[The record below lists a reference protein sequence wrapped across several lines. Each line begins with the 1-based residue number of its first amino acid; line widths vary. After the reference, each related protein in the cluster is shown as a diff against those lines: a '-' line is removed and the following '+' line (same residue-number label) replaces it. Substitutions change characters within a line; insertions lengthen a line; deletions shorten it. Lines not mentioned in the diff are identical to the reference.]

1 MRIAICFYGQPRFY
15 KQVLP
20 IWQKVIKE
28 LEADVFIHTWYG
40 QDRASS
46 VTNIDELISDL
57 NPKEI
62 NISQP
67 HRFLDLIPE
76 DCKFESQSYHGMQQ
90 AYSIS
95 KSFKILD
102 EYERNIGG
110 FKYDVIVR
118 CRMDIE
124 LHYPE
129 LFVELIKTSIDEN
142 QLYVCSNHWA
152 DSDMFDDNIMVG
164 RRSTI
169 KNMFLQYYY
178 YTLEV
183 INNTKIIPGGE
194 QNIFR
199 YIKHKNLLEKIIKTN
214 GLDFNL
220 LYIPVEQLILNQND

>member
-1 MRIAICFYGQPRFY
+1 MRVAICFYGQPRFY

-40 QDRASS
+40 QDRASL

-62 NISQP
+62 KISQP

-76 DCKFESQSYHGMQQ
+76 DSTFESQSYHGMQQ
-90 AYSIS
+90 AYTLSN
-95 KSFKILD
+95 SFKILN
-102 EYERNIGG
+102 EYEKNMGVD
-110 FKYDVIVR
+110 YDIIVR

-129 LFVELIKTSIDEN
+129 LFVELIKTAVDEN

-152 DSDMFDDNIMVG
+152 GSDMFDDNIMVG
-164 RRSTI
+164 TGSTI
-169 KNMFLQYYY
+169 KNMFLQYFD
-178 YTLEV
+178 YTIAI
-183 INNTKIIPGGE
+183 INNTHIIPGGE

-199 YIKHKNLLEKIIKTN
+199 YIQHKNLLEKIIKTH

-220 LYIPVEQLILNQND
+220 LYIPVKQLILNQND

>member
-1 MRIAICFYGQPRFY
+1 MRVAICFYGQPRKY
-15 KQVLP
+15 KKVLP

-40 QDRASS
+40 QDRSS
-46 VTNIDELISDL
+46 SFTNIDELISDL

-67 HRFLDLIPE
+67 HKFLDLIPE
-76 DCKFESQSYHGMQQ
+76 DSKFENQSFHGMQQ
-90 AYSIS
+90 AYTIS
-95 KSFKILD
+95 NSVKLLN
-102 EYERNIGG
+102 EYELNSDNR
-110 FKYDVIVR
+110 YDVIIR

-124 LHYPE
+124 LHNPD
-129 LFVELIKTSIDEN
+129 LFVEFVKNKVEDAR
-142 QLYVCSNHWA
+142 LYVCANHWA
-152 DSDMFDDNIMVG
+152 GGVMFDDNIMVG
-164 RRSTI
+164 TGITI
-169 KNMFLQYYY
+169 KSIFLQYFA
-178 YTLEV
+178 YTIEF

-199 YIKHKNLLEKIIKTN
+199 YIQYKNLLQNIIKTN

>member
-20 IWQKVIKE
+20 IWQKVIKK

-46 VTNIDELISDL
+46 ITNIDELITDL

-62 NISQP
+62 KISQP

-90 AYSIS
+90 AYTLSN
-95 KSFKILD
+95 SFKILS
-102 EYERNIGG
+102 EYEKNMNIE
-110 FKYDVIVR
+110 YDVIIR
-118 CRMDIE
+118 CRMDIQ
-124 LHYPE
+124 LHYPD
-129 LFVELIKTSIDEN
+129 LFIEFINTPVSTN

-152 DSDMFDDNIMVG
+152 GSEMFDDNIMVG
-164 RRSTI
+164 TGSTI
-169 KNMFLQYYY
+169 KNIFLQYFD
-178 YTLEV
+178 YTIEV
-183 INNTKIIPGGE
+183 INDTKIIPGGE

-199 YIKHKNLLEKIIKTN
+199 YIQHKNLLENTIKTN
-214 GLDFNL
+214 ALDFNL
-220 LYIPVEQLILNQND
+220 LYIPAEQLILNQNE

>member
-46 VTNIDELISDL
+46 LTNIDELITDL

-62 NISQP
+62 NVSQP

-76 DCKFESQSYHGMQQ
+76 NSKFESQSYHGIQQ
-90 AYSIS
+90 AYTLSN
-95 KSFKILD
+95 SFKILD
-102 EYERNIGG
+102 EYEKNMG
-110 FKYDVIVR
+110 FKYDIIVR

-129 LFVELIKTSIDEN
+129 LFVEFIKNGVDET
-142 QLYVCSNHWA
+142 QLYVCNNHWTGTE
-152 DSDMFDDNIMVG
+152 MFDDNIMVG
-164 RRSTI
+164 TGSII
-169 KNMFLQYYY
+169 KDIFLQYFD
-178 YTLEV
+178 YTIAI
-183 INNTKIIPGGE
+183 INHTHIIPGGE
-194 QNIFR
+194 QNIFK
-199 YIKHKNLLEKIIKTN
+199 YIQYKNLLENIIKTKELN
-214 GLDFNL
+214 FNL
-220 LYIPVEQLILNQND
+220 LYIPADQLILNQND

>member
-1 MRIAICFYGQPRFY
+1 MRVAICFYGQPRFY

-28 LEADVFIHTWYG
+28 LKADVFIHTWHG
-40 QDRASS
+40 QDRASLI
-46 VTNIDELISDL
+46 TNIDELIADL

-62 NISQP
+62 KISQP

-76 DCKFESQSYHGMQQ
+76 DSKFESQSYHGMQQ
-90 AYSIS
+90 AYTLSN
-95 KSFKILD
+95 SFKILD
-102 EYERNIGG
+102 EYDKSMG
-110 FKYDVIVR
+110 FKYDIIVR

-129 LFVELIKTSIDEN
+129 LFVEFIKTAVEDN
-142 QLYVCSNHWA
+142 KLYVCSNHWA
-152 DSDMFDDNIMVG
+152 GSDMFDDNIMVG
-164 RRSTI
+164 TSSTI
-169 KNMFLQYYY
+169 KNMFLQYFG
-178 YTLEV
+178 YTIEI

-199 YIKHKNLLEKIIKTN
+199 YVEHKNLLKNIVKTN

-220 LYIPVEQLILNQND
+220 LYIPVEQLILNQNE